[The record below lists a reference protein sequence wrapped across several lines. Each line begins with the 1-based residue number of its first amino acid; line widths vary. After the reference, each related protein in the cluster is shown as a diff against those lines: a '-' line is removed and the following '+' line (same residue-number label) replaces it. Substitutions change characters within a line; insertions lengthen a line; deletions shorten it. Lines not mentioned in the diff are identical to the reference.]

1 MRQLKV
7 KVANSLKSLLA
18 RLGKHQETAETAQP
32 AEQDQR
38 PPEEG
43 EIEVGTTCKNK
54 GCDET
59 YYGSDVELT
68 SCRYHP
74 GVPIFH
80 EGYKYWTCCQRRT
93 SDFDEFLK
101 QEGCT
106 TGEHKWIEVGTHT
119 HTPHTHLF
127 HCLGLISLSIFYLF
141 LQTEKKEV
149 SCRYDWHQTGTQ
161 VVIAFYAKACV
172 PEQCLF
178 EDQPNLVSSSPVF
191 QQRQRATAH
200 ITTVLRGNRCRSQL
214 SGTTRNKGR
223 SETQESRPNSLG
235 HIGAENTQTDC

>member
-106 TGEHKWIEVGTHT
+106 TGEHKWIE
-119 HTPHTHLF
+119 
-127 HCLGLISLSIFYLF
+127 
-141 LQTEKKEV
+141 TEKKEV

-178 EDQPNLVSSSPVF
+178 EDQPNLGQSPHLPLF
-191 QQRQRATAH
+191 S
-200 ITTVLRGNRCRSQL
+200 LL
-214 SGTTRNKGR
+214 SPL
-223 SETQESRPNSLG
+223 SFSPSLFSFPETSGFRYN
-235 HIGAENTQTDC
+235 HNVVD